1 MRPRF
6 SSGATA
12 AKFYTITSVPA
23 ALVLNTLVSNLPPFE
38 SRNLFTGAF
47 FGVGDNF
54 ALFMFAFFAFA
65 PLLSITSATM

>member
-6 SSGATA
+6 SSGAT